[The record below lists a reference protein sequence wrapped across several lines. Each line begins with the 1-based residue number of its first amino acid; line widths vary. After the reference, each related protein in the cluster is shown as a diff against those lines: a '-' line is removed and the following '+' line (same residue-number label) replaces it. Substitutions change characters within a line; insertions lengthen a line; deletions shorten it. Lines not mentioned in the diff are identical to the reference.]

1 MSVCPCVRV
10 WANCGGGRLVEIT
23 RPYIIVHRTASAA
36 AGDRQLTILDTHTL
50 TDINVVRQMPWE
62 KRRRLKL
69 PGDGGGGAG
78 PVDDDGVGFPS

>member
-10 WANCGGGRLVEIT
+10 WANCGRSRLVEIT

-36 AGDRQLTILDTHTL
+36 AGDRQLTILDTH

>member
-1 MSVCPCVRV
+1 MCPCVRV
-10 WANCGGGRLVEIT
+10 WANCGRSRLVEIT

-36 AGDRQLTILDTHTL
+36 AGDRQLTILDTHTH